1 MNYIIA
7 SIEGP
12 RFDIAPKYKGKHGKI
27 YKYGTFSLLIWVGGE
42 YEHREY
48 EEAYREVSDYVT
60 KVNDELK
67 GDMYHRGWCY
77 AQMLTPREQHQ
88 YNDIRC
94 EEFHSWLI
102 NKILN
107 ADLLIVSKV
116 NVCGKDLHDRID
128 VWKNMEEVGKMLRVV
143 SREMLK
149 YIHEPGSYSHN
160 CYVKNSD
167 LFLKGYPI
175 FELGWTL
182 PYSIQIV
189 DKSYYP
195 GFKE

>member
-1 MNYIIA
+1 MKYIIA

-12 RFDIAPKYKGKHGKI
+12 RFDIAPEYKGKHGKV
-27 YKYGTFSLLIWVGGE
+27 YRYGSFSLLIWVGGE
-42 YEHREY
+42 YDYPQY
-48 EEAYREVSDYVT
+48 EEAYKEISDYVT

-67 GDMYHRGWCY
+67 GNRYYSAWCY

-88 YNDIRC
+88 YNDVHC
-94 EEFHSWLI
+94 KEFHSWLV
-102 NKILN
+102 NKILS

-128 VWKNMEEVGKMLRVV
+128 VWKNLEEVGKLLRVISHEMLR
-143 SREMLK
+143 
-149 YIHEPGSYSHN
+149 YIHEPGSFSHN
-160 CYVKNSD
+160 CYVKND
-167 LFLKGYPI
+167 NLFLKEYPI

-189 DKSYYP
+189 DQSYYS
-195 GFKE
+195 GFKL